1 MAPSSSSSNNA
12 SFTKIFEQIH
22 HKDRDYRCMAV
33 SDLTQELQK
42 DTYKPPTASDVEEKI
57 HEVVLIALVDI
68 FSDCRDL
75 AIRALPTL
83 LKKST
88 KEANKKTL
96 QILCEKIAPTEKT
109 FGPHVD
115 KEERSRHKESASVA
129 LKTIGVEGYSKE
141 VSKEFCGK
149 CVPFFDRVLG
159 DANKATVHDDA
170 TEILQILC
178 ETKAEFV
185 EAKDVSS
192 LIQTTI
198 SKIEDKTYGQTSRKR
213 CAGILASLSRAA
225 NAKELA
231 DVVEKTAARCE
242 KALAEKDVIGCELGA
257 FTLGMIASKDG
268 GGKRLVAES
277 ATGGGGGAK
286 KTKKGGANGSLASK
300 TVVPVLSKLCTTLV
314 EKMENNEEADEAFAS
329 IAEQS
334 LMALETICGRFGE
347 VTSKSAKEK
356 QLEEILQMAV
366 KLLTYDPN
374 YDDDEEEEDDVPA
387 DEMETCQIRTPDHT
401 MKDADDECEDDN
413 DDDDDDAYDEDYY
426 SDEIEDDDSWKVR
439 RASARVVGVI
449 LCSASEGILQRHHE
463 VVFKKFFKRMKS
475 DREDAVKLEC
485 FDALTA
491 AFAAFPKTCD
501 SGLTRALVEKARDL
515 AIVRA
520 QQECALEKAKK
531 TSQSAI
537 AAATK
542 RKIASLKLLGKIG
555 RANRRLAF
563 VEASEISR
571 SRLADAIAGA
581 AVTTFTDS
589 GASSEKDSSANLR
602 LEAVAFASEV
612 LRVPTADELDS
623 TNGDALASA
632 ARIAFAKKDIDRL
645 TEAVFSCANDPYYK
659 LAAEGLRA
667 SACIVRRARPNTNDA
682 VQDKEGC
689 SVLASG
695 SLERAISHL
704 SQQDEDQEVKDASV
718 TLLGDVLTH
727 LGDTLKPAQQKQA
740 LDLLLERM
748 QAESTKLVATR
759 NAAKVARHSPAQV
772 NLSGVAGDVIREFA
786 SFLRKNDRHLR
797 EASINGARALVER
810 SDEKTLKDADCVSF
824 VEDAVTELG
833 GFVENDAHLAA
844 MCVNAFAAIC
854 ERCAKLKKS
863 AKKATESEPLAN
875 ALKFVSSS
883 LIQRQ
888 ALLTLERY
896 FEAAVVARKETFEVI
911 YNELSSISTVSPND
925 METDDQAMVR
935 MQQQDIASVR
945 LEMKNRAACIASAT
959 LAAGDK
965 IIKSTIA
972 TLIEEISD
980 KDGKR
985 QVISLW
991 TLGEIGKRTKLDDSN
1006 GIDNTLWKKLEEDN
1020 TDEVK
1025 TAAAFALGS
1034 CAVGNKDAFLPKIL
1048 ETIKTTKKGVQEILK
1063 HGALRA
1069 LREVIIGA
1077 DGSSEDGV
1085 LAGESS
1091 KMEYMMSP
1099 RKKRVKREDDDVL
1112 FKSTQQAWAVV
1123 LAKARDE
1130 DLKDDAVKAD
1140 VAEVLGRFVARNHSL
1155 VKEIEEALNSIVKGA
1170 KTPENATK
1178 AALLVDAVRFALVS
1192 LPKAEHFKCSLE
1204 SFVGLVKD
1212 ADHNCRRAALQ
1223 LLSVIGRRNSS
1234 QNDDLSPLLAKV
1246 LPDVLSQLQVND
1258 ALIKEIDYGPFKQ
1271 NFDYGLELRTAAYD
1285 FIDVLLTRPKSS
1297 LGFAIP
1303 EDDIE
1308 SMVDTI
1314 VIGLKDPERSIR
1326 MAVHATFEKLCRDS
1340 VPNGAE
1346 NVVKNADK
1354 VCELL
1359 LETMWTTANEKAVQ
1373 HEKDQVDELVKSAL
1387 KVVKAMESIPDV
1399 ESYSKIVET
1408 KKEIVDD
1415 APLAKLWTG
1424 MYDSPPHEI

>member
-1 MAPSSSSSNNA
+1 
-12 SFTKIFEQIH
+12 
-22 HKDRDYRCMAV
+22 MAV

-42 DTYKPPTASDVEEKI
+42 DTYKPPTASEVEEKI

-83 LKKST
+83 LRKST

-129 LKTIGVEGYSKE
+129 LKTIGVEAYSKE
-141 VSKEFCGK
+141 VSKDFCGK
-149 CVPFFDRVLG
+149 CVPFFDGVLG
-159 DANKATVHDDA
+159 DASKATVHDDA

-185 EAKDVSS
+185 ESKDVSS
-192 LIQTTI
+192 LIETTI

-231 DVVEKTAARCE
+231 DVVEKTASRCE

-257 FTLGMIASKDG
+257 FTLGMIAAKDG

-277 ATGGGGGAK
+277 ATGGGGK
-286 KTKKGGANGSLASK
+286 KKKDAASGSLASK
-300 TVVPVLSKLCTTLV
+300 TVVPVLTKLCSALV
-314 EKMENNEEADEAFAS
+314 EKMENDEEADEAFAS

-356 QLEEILQMAV
+356 QLEQVLQMVV

-374 YDDDEEEEDDVPA
+374 YDEEEDEDDDVPA
-387 DEMETCQIRTPDHT
+387 DEMETCQIRTPDHE
-401 MKDADDECEDDN
+401 MKDAAEDDEYG

-463 VVFKKFFKRMKS
+463 VVFKKLFKRMKS

-501 SGLTRALVEKARDL
+501 SSLTCALVEKARDL
-515 AIVRA
+515 AIARA
-520 QQECALEKAKK
+520 QQECALDKTKK

-563 VEASEISR
+563 VEASETSR

-581 AVTTFTDS
+581 AMTTLTDA

-612 LRVPTADELDS
+612 LRVPTTDELDS
-623 TNGDALASA
+623 TNADALASA
-632 ARIAFAKKDIDRL
+632 ARIVFAKKDIDRL

-667 SACIVRRARPNTNDA
+667 LACIVHRARPNTNDA
-682 VQDKEGC
+682 VPDKQGC
-689 SVLASG
+689 SALALG
-695 SLERAISHL
+695 GLDCAISRL
-704 SQQDEDQEVKDASV
+704 AQQDEDQEVKDASV
-718 TLLGDVLTH
+718 MLLGNVLTH

-748 QAESTKLVATR
+748 QADSTKLVATR
-759 NAAKVARHSPAQV
+759 NAAKIARQSPAEV
-772 NLSGVAGDVIREFA
+772 SLSGVAGDLIREFA
-786 SFLRKNDRHLR
+786 SYLRKNDRHLR
-797 EASINGARALVER
+797 EASVNGARALVER
-810 SDEKTLKDADCVSF
+810 SDEKTLKDADCLVF

-854 ERCAKLKKS
+854 ERSAKLKNS
-863 AKKATESEPLAN
+863 AKKATESGPLKN
-875 ALKFVSSS
+875 ALTFVSSS

-888 ALLTLERY
+888 ALLTLERF
-896 FEAAVVARKETFEVI
+896 FEAAVVARKEAFDVI
-911 YNELSSISTVSPND
+911 YEELSSIAIASPND
-925 METDDQAMVR
+925 METDDRAMMR
-935 MQQQDIASVR
+935 MQQDIASVR
-945 LEMKNRAACIASAT
+945 LEMRNRAACIASAT

-965 IIKSTIA
+965 ILESTIA
-972 TLIEEISD
+972 TLIKDISD

-985 QVISLW
+985 EVISLW
-991 TLGEIGKRTKLDDSN
+991 TLGEIGKRTKLDDSKA
-1006 GIDNTLWKKLEEDN
+1006 IDGTLWKKLEEDN
-1020 TDEVK
+1020 SDEVK

-1048 ETIKTTKKGVQEILK
+1048 ETIKTTKKDVQEILK

-1085 LAGESS
+1085 LAGGSS
-1091 KMEYMMSP
+1091 RMEHMMSP

-1140 VAEVLGRFVARNHSL
+1140 VAEVLGRFVARNHAL
-1155 VKEIEEALNSIVKGA
+1155 VKEIEQALNSIVKGA

-1192 LPKAEHFKCSLE
+1192 LPKDEHFKCSLE
-1204 SFVGLVKD
+1204 SFVGLVKE

-1246 LPDVLSQLQVND
+1246 LPDVLSQLQVNH
-1258 ALIKEIDYGPFKQ
+1258 ALIKEIDLGPFKQ
-1271 NFDYGLELRTAAYD
+1271 KFDYGLELRTAAYD
-1285 FIDVLLTRPKSS
+1285 FVDVLLSRPKSA

-1303 EDDIE
+1303 EDDIK
-1308 SMVDTI
+1308 SMVDVMI
-1314 VIGLKDPERSIR
+1314 VVGLEDPDRSIR
-1326 MAVHATFEKLCRDS
+1326 MAVHATFEKLCEDS

-1346 NVVKNADK
+1346 YVLKNADK
-1354 VCELL
+1354 ACELL
-1359 LETMWTTANEKAVQ
+1359 LKTLWTEAPEKAVQ

-1387 KVVKAMESIPDV
+1387 KVVKAMETIPDV
-1399 ESYSKIVET
+1399 ESYPKIVET

-1415 APLAKLWTG
+1415 APLAKLWTAL
-1424 MYDSPPHEI
+1424 YDSPPLEI

>member
-1 MAPSSSSSNNA
+1 M
-12 SFTKIFEQIH
+12 TKNQFFLLALSLCAVTT
-22 HKDRDYRCMAV
+22 DYRCMAV

-42 DTYKPPTASDVEEKI
+42 DTYKPPTASEVEEKI

-83 LKKST
+83 LRKST

-129 LKTIGVEGYSKE
+129 LKTIGVEAYSKE
-141 VSKEFCGK
+141 VSKDFCGK
-149 CVPFFDRVLG
+149 CVPFFDGVLG
-159 DANKATVHDDA
+159 DASKATVHDDA

-185 EAKDVSS
+185 ESKDVSS
-192 LIQTTI
+192 LIETTI

-231 DVVEKTAARCE
+231 DVVEKTASRCE

-257 FTLGMIASKDG
+257 FTLGMIAAKDG

-277 ATGGGGGAK
+277 ATGGGGK
-286 KTKKGGANGSLASK
+286 KKKDAASGSLASK
-300 TVVPVLSKLCTTLV
+300 TVVPVLTKLCSALV
-314 EKMENNEEADEAFAS
+314 EKMENDEEADEAFAS

-356 QLEEILQMAV
+356 QLEQVLQMVV

-374 YDDDEEEEDDVPA
+374 YDEEEDEDDDVPA
-387 DEMETCQIRTPDHT
+387 DEMETCQIRTPDHE
-401 MKDADDECEDDN
+401 MKDAAEDDEYGDD

-463 VVFKKFFKRMKS
+463 VVFKKLFKRMKS

-501 SGLTRALVEKARDL
+501 SSLTCALVEKARDL
-515 AIVRA
+515 AIARA
-520 QQECALEKAKK
+520 QQECTLDKTKK

-563 VEASEISR
+563 VEASETSR
-571 SRLADAIAGA
+571 SRLANAIAGA
-581 AVTTFTDS
+581 AMTTLTDT

-612 LRVPTADELDS
+612 LRVPTTDELDS
-623 TNGDALASA
+623 TNADALASA
-632 ARIAFAKKDIDRL
+632 ARIVFAKKDIDRL

-682 VQDKEGC
+682 VPDKQGC
-689 SVLASG
+689 SALALG
-695 SLERAISHL
+695 GLDCAISRL
-704 SQQDEDQEVKDASV
+704 AQQDEDQEVKDASV
-718 TLLGDVLTH
+718 MLLGNVLTH

-748 QAESTKLVATR
+748 QADSTKLVATR
-759 NAAKVARHSPAQV
+759 NAAKIARQSPAEV
-772 NLSGVAGDVIREFA
+772 SLSGVAGDLIREFA
-786 SFLRKNDRHLR
+786 SYLRKNDRHLR
-797 EASINGARALVER
+797 EASVNGARALVER
-810 SDEKTLKDADCVSF
+810 SDEKTLKDADCLVF

-854 ERCAKLKKS
+854 ERSAKLKNS
-863 AKKATESEPLAN
+863 AKKATESGPLKN
-875 ALKFVSSS
+875 ALTFVSSS

-888 ALLTLERY
+888 ALLTLERF
-896 FEAAVVARKETFEVI
+896 FEAAVVARKEAFDVI
-911 YNELSSISTVSPND
+911 YEELSSIAIASPND
-925 METDDQAMVR
+925 METDDRAMMR
-935 MQQQDIASVR
+935 MQQDIASVR
-945 LEMKNRAACIASAT
+945 LEMRNRAACIASAT

-965 IIKSTIA
+965 ILESTIA
-972 TLIEEISD
+972 TLIKEISD

-985 QVISLW
+985 EVISLW
-991 TLGEIGKRTKLDDSN
+991 TLGEIGKRTKLDDSK
-1006 GIDNTLWKKLEEDN
+1006 GIDGTLWKKLEEDN
-1020 TDEVK
+1020 SDEVK

-1048 ETIKTTKKGVQEILK
+1048 ETIKTTKKDVQEILK

-1085 LAGESS
+1085 LAGGSS
-1091 KMEYMMSP
+1091 RTEHMMSP

-1140 VAEVLGRFVARNHSL
+1140 VAEVLGRFVARNHAL
-1155 VKEIEEALNSIVKGA
+1155 VKEIEQALNSIVKGA

-1192 LPKAEHFKCSLE
+1192 LPKDEHFKCSLE

-1246 LPDVLSQLQVND
+1246 LPDVLSQLQVNH
-1258 ALIKEIDYGPFKQ
+1258 ALIKEIDLGPFKQ
-1271 NFDYGLELRTAAYD
+1271 KFDYGLELRTAAYD
-1285 FIDVLLTRPKSS
+1285 FVDVLLSRPKSA

-1308 SMVDTI
+1308 SMVDAMI
-1314 VIGLKDPERSIR
+1314 VVGLEDPDRSIR
-1326 MAVHATFEKLCRDS
+1326 MAVHATFEKLCEDS

-1346 NVVKNADK
+1346 YVLKNADK
-1354 VCELL
+1354 ACELL
-1359 LETMWTTANEKAVQ
+1359 LKTLWTEAPEKAVQ

-1387 KVVKAMESIPDV
+1387 KVVKAMETIPDV
-1399 ESYSKIVET
+1399 ESYPKIVET

-1415 APLAKLWTG
+1415 APLAKLWTAL
-1424 MYDSPPHEI
+1424 YDSPPLEI

>member
-1 MAPSSSSSNNA
+1 MAPSTSSSNNA

-42 DTYKPPTASDVEEKI
+42 DTYKSPTASDVEEKI

-96 QILCEKIAPTEKT
+96 QILCEKVAPTEKT

-192 LIQTTI
+192 LIQKTI

-225 NAKELA
+225 NAKEFA

-257 FTLGMIASKDG
+257 FTLGMIAAKDG

-300 TVVPVLSKLCTTLV
+300 TVVPVLSKLCTALV

-347 VTSKSAKEK
+347 LTSKSAKEK

-401 MKDADDECEDDN
+401 MKDADDEYGDDDDN
-413 DDDDDDAYDEDYY
+413 DDDAYDEDYY
-426 SDEIEDDDSWKVR
+426 SDEIEDDESWKVR

-491 AFAAFPKTCD
+491 AFAAFPKTCG

-581 AVTTFTDS
+581 AMTTFTDS

-612 LRVPTADELDS
+612 LRVPTIDELDS
-623 TNGDALASA
+623 TNGDALAST

-667 SACIVRRARPNTNDA
+667 SACVVRRARPNTNDA

-695 SLERAISHL
+695 SLERAISRL

-718 TLLGDVLTH
+718 TLLGDVLAH

-810 SDEKTLKDADCVSF
+810 SDEKTLKDADCVLF

-854 ERCAKLKKS
+854 ERCAKLKNS

-875 ALKFVSSS
+875 VLKFVSSS
-883 LIQRQ
+883 LIQRE

-896 FEAAVVARKETFEVI
+896 FEAAVVARKETFEDI
-911 YNELSSISTVSPND
+911 YNELSSISTVSPNA

-1006 GIDNTLWKKLEEDN
+1006 GIDNTLWKKLEEEN

-1130 DLKDDAVKAD
+1130 DLKDDAIKAD

-1359 LETMWTTANEKAVQ
+1359 LETMWTTAHEKAVQ

-1424 MYDSPPHEI
+1424 MYDSPPLEI

>member
-1 MAPSSSSSNNA
+1 
-12 SFTKIFEQIH
+12 
-22 HKDRDYRCMAV
+22 MAV

-356 QLEEILQMAV
+356 QLEEILQMTV

-413 DDDDDDAYDEDYY
+413 DDDDDDDAYDEDYY

-449 LCSASEGILQRHHE
+449 LCSASEGILQRYHE

-491 AFAAFPKTCD
+491 AFAAFPKTCE

-695 SLERAISHL
+695 SLERAISRL

-833 GFVENDAHLAA
+833 GFIENDAHLAA

-854 ERCAKLKKS
+854 ERCAKLKNS

>member
-1 MAPSSSSSNNA
+1 V
-12 SFTKIFEQIH
+12 TKNQFFLLALSLCAVTT
-22 HKDRDYRCMAV
+22 DYRCMAV

-42 DTYKPPTASDVEEKI
+42 DTYKPPTASEVEEKI

-83 LKKST
+83 LRKST

-129 LKTIGVEGYSKE
+129 LKTIGVEAYSKE
-141 VSKEFCGK
+141 VSKDFCGK
-149 CVPFFDRVLG
+149 CVPFFDGVLG
-159 DANKATVHDDA
+159 DASKATVHDDA

-185 EAKDVSS
+185 ESKDVSS
-192 LIQTTI
+192 LIETTI

-231 DVVEKTAARCE
+231 DVVEKTASRCE

-257 FTLGMIASKDG
+257 FTLGMIAAKDG

-277 ATGGGGGAK
+277 ATGGGGK
-286 KTKKGGANGSLASK
+286 KKKDAASGSLASK
-300 TVVPVLSKLCTTLV
+300 TVVPVLTKLCSALV
-314 EKMENNEEADEAFAS
+314 EKMENDEEADEAFAS

-356 QLEEILQMAV
+356 QLEQVLQMVV

-374 YDDDEEEEDDVPA
+374 YDEEEDEDDDVPA
-387 DEMETCQIRTPDHT
+387 DEMETCQIRTPDHE
-401 MKDADDECEDDN
+401 MKDAAEDDEYGDD

-463 VVFKKFFKRMKS
+463 VVFKKLFKRMKS

-501 SGLTRALVEKARDL
+501 SSLTCALVEKARDL
-515 AIVRA
+515 AIARA
-520 QQECALEKAKK
+520 QQECTLDKTKK

-563 VEASEISR
+563 VEASETSR
-571 SRLADAIAGA
+571 SRLANAIAGA
-581 AVTTFTDS
+581 AMTTLTDT

-612 LRVPTADELDS
+612 LRVPTTDELDS
-623 TNGDALASA
+623 TNADALASA
-632 ARIAFAKKDIDRL
+632 ARIVFAKKDIDRL

-682 VQDKEGC
+682 VPDKQGC
-689 SVLASG
+689 SALALG
-695 SLERAISHL
+695 GLDCAISRL
-704 SQQDEDQEVKDASV
+704 AQQDEDQEVKDASV
-718 TLLGDVLTH
+718 MLLGNVLTH

-748 QAESTKLVATR
+748 QADSTKLVATR
-759 NAAKVARHSPAQV
+759 NAAKIARQSPAEV
-772 NLSGVAGDVIREFA
+772 SLSGVAGDLIREFA
-786 SFLRKNDRHLR
+786 SYLRKNDRHLR
-797 EASINGARALVER
+797 EASVNGARALVER
-810 SDEKTLKDADCVSF
+810 SDEKTLKDADCLVF

-854 ERCAKLKKS
+854 ERSAKLKNS
-863 AKKATESEPLAN
+863 AKKATESGPLKN
-875 ALKFVSSS
+875 ALTFVSSS

-888 ALLTLERY
+888 ALLTLERF
-896 FEAAVVARKETFEVI
+896 FEAAVVARKEAFDVI
-911 YNELSSISTVSPND
+911 YEELSSIAIASPND
-925 METDDQAMVR
+925 METDDRAMMR
-935 MQQQDIASVR
+935 MQQDIASVR
-945 LEMKNRAACIASAT
+945 LEMRNRAACIASAT

-965 IIKSTIA
+965 ILESTIA
-972 TLIEEISD
+972 TLIKEISD

-985 QVISLW
+985 EVISLW
-991 TLGEIGKRTKLDDSN
+991 TLGEIGKRTKLDDSK
-1006 GIDNTLWKKLEEDN
+1006 GIDGTLWKKLEEDN
-1020 TDEVK
+1020 SDEVK

-1048 ETIKTTKKGVQEILK
+1048 ETIKTTKKDVQEILK

-1085 LAGESS
+1085 LAGGSS
-1091 KMEYMMSP
+1091 RTEHMMSP

-1140 VAEVLGRFVARNHSL
+1140 VAEVLGRFVARNHAL
-1155 VKEIEEALNSIVKGA
+1155 VKEIEQALNSIVKGA

-1192 LPKAEHFKCSLE
+1192 LPKDEHFKCSLE

-1246 LPDVLSQLQVND
+1246 LPDVLSQLQVNH
-1258 ALIKEIDYGPFKQ
+1258 ALIKEIDLGPFKQ
-1271 NFDYGLELRTAAYD
+1271 KFDYGLELRTAAYD
-1285 FIDVLLTRPKSS
+1285 FVDVLLSRPKSA

-1308 SMVDTI
+1308 SMVDAMI
-1314 VIGLKDPERSIR
+1314 VVGLEDPDRSIR
-1326 MAVHATFEKLCRDS
+1326 MAVHATFEKLCEDS

-1346 NVVKNADK
+1346 YVLKNADK
-1354 VCELL
+1354 ACELL
-1359 LETMWTTANEKAVQ
+1359 LKTLWTEAPEKAVQ

-1387 KVVKAMESIPDV
+1387 KVVKAMETIPDV
-1399 ESYSKIVET
+1399 ESYPKIVET

-1415 APLAKLWTG
+1415 APLAKLWTAL
-1424 MYDSPPHEI
+1424 YDSPPLEI

>member
-1 MAPSSSSSNNA
+1 
-12 SFTKIFEQIH
+12 
-22 HKDRDYRCMAV
+22 MAV

-413 DDDDDDAYDEDYY
+413 DDDDDAYDEDYY

-491 AFAAFPKTCD
+491 AFAAFPKTCE

-695 SLERAISHL
+695 SLERAISRL

-833 GFVENDAHLAA
+833 GFIENDAHLAA

-854 ERCAKLKKS
+854 ERCAKLKNS

-991 TLGEIGKRTKLDDSN
+991 TLGEIGKRTKIDDSN

-1155 VKEIEEALNSIVKGA
+1155 VKEIEEALNSIVTGA